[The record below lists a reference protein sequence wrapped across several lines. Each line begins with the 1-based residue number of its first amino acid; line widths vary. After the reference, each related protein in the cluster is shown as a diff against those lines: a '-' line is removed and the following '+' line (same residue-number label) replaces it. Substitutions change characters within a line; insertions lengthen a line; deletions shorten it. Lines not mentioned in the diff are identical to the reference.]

1 MRGRWTILG
10 VVLTGAV
17 AAVLLVSGEEDPA
30 QHRLDKAL
38 SGHRRKESEY
48 KDDAMVVRPS
58 AADALGKI
66 SPAANESTPVLI
78 AALKGKDKEVRWLA
92 AFALGEIGPAAKE
105 AVPALTATLKDDE
118 AVVRREAA
126 SALGQIGSAAKEAI
140 PALIAALKDENR
152 WVRRW
157 AALALGEIG
166 PAANEAVP
174 ALEAAARDG
183 VSAAELALKKIR
195 DDG

>member
-58 AADALGKI
+58 AADALGKVG
-66 SPAANESTPVLI
+66 PAAKEVVPALI
-78 AALKGKDKEVRWLA
+78 AALKDKDKEVRMSA
-92 AFALGEIGPAAKE
+92 TFALIEIGGAA
-105 AVPALTATLKDDE
+105 V
-118 AVVRREAA
+118 
-126 SALGQIGSAAKEAI
+126 

-152 WVRRW
+152 EMRW
-157 AALALGEIG
+157 RAANALGQIG
-166 PAANEAVP
+166 FAAPDAVR

-183 VSAAELALKKIR
+183 VEGADSALKEIR
-195 DDG
+195 GKQ